1 MCHFH
6 FMVRSSDGKIWGQG
20 IQKTDNKLSFDNM
33 KRGFMLKKQEVG
45 RVLINWGTRFRRFT
59 GKPCCRKKDAGKS
72 MTSRGGGGGK
82 KLFLEC
88 RERGSGG

>member
-1 MCHFH
+1 MEKSG
-6 FMVRSSDGKIWGQG
+6 VKEYKRQIIS
-20 IQKTDNKLSFDNM
+20 LSFDNM
-33 KRGFMLKKQEVG
+33 ERGFMLKKQEVG

-82 KLFLEC
+82 KLFLE
-88 RERGSGG
+88 